1 MNKIS
6 ERRVIIWML
15 LLSIT
20 TLFGVARADDKVTVD
35 PKAAKEFAVM
45 PEGIPFPEGITI
57 NPDNGDVIVSTFSFN
72 PSNWLVRFSKKGKLI
87 AVADLGPAPLLGL
100 GYNPDDGLIYIC
112 TAAALAGVGA
122 SRIQRIDAE
131 FVDSSTLEDV
141 AIVPA
146 ISAPPPRTVVNPD
159 TSEDIITFGNFA
171 SAPNDLTF
179 DSTDDLYFSDS
190 FQGAIFKIADPAD
203 NCPGPGCDVDTVAHH
218 PLLATAG
225 FPGFGANGVTLSDD
239 EFHLF
244 VANTGD
250 DRILRV
256 DLGAD
261 LGDPD
266 AVSVFAE
273 SINGADGVV
282 NDGDGHLIVAANQAD
297 QVVMLDIDTGRVRA
311 ELGEFHGIK
320 KGAPRGLL
328 FPASLAIAK
337 KKIIVTNL
345 SFPLTM
351 TMGDEP
357 EEDVTEFTIS
367 SIKIPKIKD

>member
-1 MNKIS
+1 
-6 ERRVIIWML
+6 
-15 LLSIT
+15 
-20 TLFGVARADDKVTVD
+20 VD
-35 PKAAKEFAVM
+35 
-45 PEGIPFPEGITI
+45 
-57 NPDNGDVIVSTFSFN
+57 
-72 PSNWLVRFSKKGKLI
+72 
-87 AVADLGPAPLLGL
+87 
-100 GYNPDDGLIYIC
+100 
-112 TAAALAGVGA
+112 
-122 SRIQRIDAE
+122 
-131 FVDSSTLEDV
+131 DSSLEDV
-141 AIVPA
+141 ADVPL
-146 ISAPPPRTVVNPD
+146 ISAPPDRTVDNPD
-159 TSEDIITFGNFA
+159 GSVDTITFGNFA
-171 SAPNDLTF
+171 PAPNDLTF
-179 DSTDDLYFSDS
+179 SSTGDLYFSDS
-190 FQGAIFKIADPAD
+190 FQGAIFKIADPAG
-203 NCPGPGCDVDTVAHH
+203 NCPGTDCDVETVAHD

-225 FPGFGANGVTLSDD
+225 FPGFGANGIALSDD

-256 DLGAD
+256 DLAD
-261 LGDPD
+261 LG

-297 QVVMLDIDTGRVRA
+297 QVVILDIDTGRVRA

-337 KKIIVTNL
+337 NKIIVTNL

>member
-1 MNKIS
+1 MNKVN
-6 ERRVIIWML
+6 EHRVIVWIL

-20 TLFGVARADDKVTVD
+20 TLFNVARADEKVTVE
-35 PKAAKEFAVM
+35 PKAAKVFAVM

-72 PSNWLVRFSKKGKLI
+72 PPHWLVRFSKKGKLI

-100 GYNPDDGLIYIC
+100 AYNPDDGMIYIC
-112 TAAALAGVGA
+112 TAADLAVGAGA
-122 SRIQRIDAE
+122 SRIQRIDAG
-131 FVDSSTLEDV
+131 FVDASTLEDV
-141 AIVPA
+141 ADVPD
-146 ISAPPPRTVVNPD
+146 ISAAP
-159 TSEDIITFGNFA
+159 

-179 DSTDDLYFSDS
+179 DSMGDLYFSDS
-190 FQGAIFKIADPAD
+190 FQGAIFKIEDPAGS
-203 NCPGPGCDVDTVAHH
+203 CPGPGCDVDTIALD
-218 PLLATAG
+218 PLLTTTG

-239 EFHLF
+239 ESHLF

-256 DLGAD
+256 DLA
-261 LGDPD
+261 DPD

-273 SINGADGVV
+273 SIDGADGVV

-311 ELGEFHGIK
+311 KLGEFHGIK

-337 KKIIVTNL
+337 NKIIVTNL
-345 SFPLTM
+345 SFPLTPELI
-351 TMGDEP
+351 GDEP

>member
-6 ERRVIIWML
+6 GRHVTVWML
-15 LLSIT
+15 LVVLA
-20 TLFGVARADDKVTVD
+20 TLFNVASAEDKVIV
-35 PKAAKEFAVM
+35 KSNAAKKFTTM

-57 NPDNGDVIVSTFSFN
+57 NPNNGEVIVSTFSFN

-87 AVADLGPAPLLGL
+87 ALADLGPAPLLGL
-100 GYNPDDGLIYIC
+100 AYNPDDDMIYIC

-122 SRIQRIDAE
+122 SRIQRIDAG
-131 FVDSSTLEDV
+131 FMDSSSLADV
-141 AIVPA
+141 ADVPIIGAPSDRIVG
-146 ISAPPPRTVVNPD
+146 NPD
-159 TSEDIITFGNFA
+159 GSMDKIMFGNFA
-171 SAPNDLTF
+171 PAPNDLTF
-179 DSTDDLYFSDS
+179 GGTGDLYFSDS
-190 FQGAIFKIADPAD
+190 FQGAVFKIVDPAGS
-203 NCPGPGCDVDTVAHH
+203 CPGTYCVVDTVAHD

-225 FPGFGANGVTLSDD
+225 FPPFGANGVALSDD
-239 EFHLF
+239 EFYLF

-256 DLGAD
+256 ELANSG
-261 LGDPD
+261 

-297 QVVMLDIDTGRVRA
+297 QVVVLDIDTGRVRA

-328 FPASLAIAK
+328 FPASLAIADK
-337 KKIIVTNL
+337 KVIVTNL
-345 SFPLTM
+345 ALPLTGAI
-351 TMGDEP
+351 GDEP
-357 EEDVTEFTIS
+357 EEDVTKFTIS